1 MSTPSEIWRLFYLYQ
16 AEFVLGLVLFITFRH
31 FGSLY
36 RRRFLYTWSFSWLM
50 FALFSGFSGII
61 ILILNFPEGLTRTG
75 ISILT
80 QMTCYFQVILIL
92 RGTYELVYE
101 RAFNRRMFRVIVAI
115 VLLVATVAVLLF
127 SGDQSRGA
135 ERYLLRVGSRSFVM
149 GLGFLITGLVVFRH
163 KRFTRG
169 FGQRLL
175 TVSFVIFGL
184 YQIYYFSVVFMNVFF
199 QRAEFPIVFGV
210 VDLLLI
216 ALMGMSMV
224 MWLLEDER
232 EKLEKANNE
241 LDRFLYSTSHDLRAP
256 IASILG
262 LTYLGKI
269 EFQEERAR
277 LFMDMIESR
286 IKKLD
291 MVISD
296 ILSLSRSKKLDAKI
310 QPIDLKI
317 LIDDT
322 ITDIK
327 FNKGASDIALEY
339 EAGDHQFH
347 SDYNQMKII
356 MANLMSNAVKYHNL
370 NQPTPFIKIAFSR
383 NKDCVSIAVQDNGK
397 GIPPESL
404 PKIFEMFYRA
414 SLDTEGTGLGLY
426 IVKEALSKI
435 KGTIEVKSELNKGST
450 FTITLENA

>member
-1 MSTPSEIWRLFYLYQ
+1 
-16 AEFVLGLVLFITFRH
+16 
-31 FGSLY
+31 
-36 RRRFLYTWSFSWLM
+36 LYTWSFSWLM
-50 FALFSGFSGII
+50 FALFSGFSSII
-61 ILILNFPEGLTRTG
+61 ILILNFPEGVTRTG

-80 QMTCYFQVILIL
+80 QIACYFQVILIL
-92 RGTYELVYE
+92 RGTYELVSE
-101 RAFNRRMFRVIVAI
+101 RALNRRKFRTVALV
-115 VLLVATVAVLLF
+115 VLVVATVTVLLF
-127 SGDQSRGA
+127 SDDPSRGV
-135 ERYLLRVGSRSFVM
+135 ERYFLRVGSRTFVM
-149 GLGFLITGLVVFRH
+149 GLGFIITGLVVFRH

-175 TVSFVIFGL
+175 TVSFLIFGT
-184 YQIYYFSVVFMNVFF
+184 YQMYYFAVVFMNVFF
-199 QRAEFPIVFGV
+199 QQAEFPIVFGV

-216 ALMGMSMV
+216 AMMGMSMV

-262 LTYLGKI
+262 LTYLGKM

-291 MVISD
+291 MVIGD

-310 QPIDLKI
+310 EVIDLKV
-317 LIDDT
+317 LLEDT
-322 ITDIK
+322 MADIK
-327 FNKGASDIALEY
+327 FNKGASAITVKYDP
-339 EAGDHQFH
+339 GDHTFH
-347 SDYNQMKII
+347 SDYSQMKII

-370 NQPTPFIKIAFSR
+370 NQPSPFIKVVFSR
-383 NKDCVSIAVQDNGK
+383 SKEAVSIAVEDNGK
-397 GIPPESL
+397 GIPQESL

-435 KGTIEVKSELNKGST
+435 KGTIHAKSELNKGST
-450 FTITLENA
+450 FIITLENA

>member
-1 MSTPSEIWRLFYLYQ
+1 M
-16 AEFVLGLVLFITFRH
+16 
-31 FGSLY
+31 
-36 RRRFLYTWSFSWLM
+36 YTWSFSWLL

-61 ILILNFPEGLTRTG
+61 ILILNYPEGPIRTG
-75 ISILT
+75 VSILT
-80 QMTCYFQVILIL
+80 QITCYFQVILIL
-92 RGTYELVYE
+92 RGTYELVFE
-101 RAFNRRMFRVIVAI
+101 RAFNRKKFRIIIAL
-115 VLLVATVAVLLF
+115 VLLAATVTVLLF
-127 SGDQSRGA
+127 SGDPSRGA

-149 GLGFLITGLVVFRH
+149 GLGFIITGLVVFRH

-175 TVSFVIFGL
+175 TVSFVIFGM
-184 YQIYYFSVVFMNVFF
+184 YQLYYFAVVFMNAFF

-262 LTYLGKI
+262 LTYLGKL
-269 EFQEERAR
+269 EFEEERAR

-296 ILSLSRSKKLDAKI
+296 ILSLSRSKKMDAKI
-310 QPIDLKI
+310 EAIELNV
-317 LIDDT
+317 LLEDT

-327 FNKGASDIALEY
+327 FNKGASAITLEY
-339 EAGDHQFH
+339 PEENHKFH
-347 SDYNQMKII
+347 SDYSQMKII
-356 MANLMSNAVKYHNL
+356 MANLMANAVKYHNL
-370 NQPTPFIKIAFSR
+370 DQHTPFIRVVFTR
-383 NKDCVSIAVQDNGK
+383 NKESISIAVEDNGK
-397 GIPPESL
+397 GIPSDSL
-404 PKIFEMFYRA
+404 PKIFDMFYRA

-426 IVKEALSKI
+426 IVKESLSKI
-435 KGTIEVKSELNKGST
+435 KGTVDVKSELNKGST